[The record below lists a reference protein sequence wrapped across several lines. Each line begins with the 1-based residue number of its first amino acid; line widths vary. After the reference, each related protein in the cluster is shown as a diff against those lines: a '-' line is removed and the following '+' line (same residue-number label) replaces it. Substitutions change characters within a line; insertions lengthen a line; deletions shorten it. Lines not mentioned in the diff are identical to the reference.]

1 VRLRV
6 KVNPWFI
13 SDTTTRDIDWML
25 GKLIDGAINDL
36 GGDGKNDTL
45 RSQENDADLEK
56 LGALFQVFLFC
67 QIFLTNGRKFLGTCW
82 SSYIRSGKWEVLQD
96 PFWTYPHSFRS
107 FLLQISPCFPFQLF
121 PLY

>member
-1 VRLRV
+1 LLSHILDFLLQTQLATKVRLRV

-56 LGALFQVFLFC
+56 LGTLFQVFFV
-67 QIFLTNGRKFLGTCW
+67 
-82 SSYIRSGKWEVLQD
+82 SSD
-96 PFWTYPHSFRS
+96 FF
-107 FLLQISPCFPFQLF
+107 
-121 PLY
+121 